1 MSNKNNYC
9 NNCGKY
15 GHTLKKCTEPIT
27 SLGIICYKYDKCLN
41 INHNF
46 INEFLKKKHLKID
59 DYNFKHTNNL
69 SKLNFFKDKIK
80 FLLIRRKHSL
90 NYIEF
95 IRGRYEKNNLK
106 KLVSMF
112 ELMSPNELENIRN
125 NNLVTLWN
133 NLWKKTSN
141 YKIYQKELKK
151 SENNFNYLKN
161 NKMLEKLLEINPTYN
176 SPEWGF
182 PKGKRNAFEKNFD
195 CAKREFFEETNMN
208 ENEHI
213 ILRNLYCLD
222 ENYIGTNNLNYRHI
236 YYISVANSDTEINS
250 FSSNEI
256 GEIGWFNWEDAINI
270 IRPYYDQKIE
280 LLNKIFL
287 FSVNSFEDIAIDS
300 IKETISV

>member
-15 GHTLKKCTEPIT
+15 GHSNKKCTEPIT
-27 SLGIICYKYDKCLN
+27 SLGIICFKYDKCLN

-46 INEFLKKKHLKID
+46 VNEILKKKHLKID
-59 DYNFKHTNNL
+59 DFNFKHINNL

-80 FLLIRRKHSL
+80 FLLIKRKHSL

-95 IRGRYEKNNLK
+95 IRGRYDKNNLK
-106 KLVSMF
+106 KLVYMF
-112 ELMSPNELENIRN
+112 ELMSPDELENIRN
-125 NNLVTLWN
+125 NNLSSLWN

-151 SENNFNYLKN
+151 SENNFNYLRN
-161 NKMLEKLLEINPTYN
+161 NNILEKLLEINPTYN

-182 PKGKRNAFEKNFD
+182 PKGRRNNFEKNFD
-195 CAKREFFEETNMN
+195 CAKREFYEETNMN
-208 ENEHI
+208 EDNHI

-222 ENYIGTNNLNYRHI
+222 ENYIGTNKLNYRHI
-236 YYISVANSDTEINS
+236 YYISIADSNVNTNN
-250 FSSNEI
+250 FSNDEI
-256 GEIGWFNWEDAINI
+256 GEIGWFNWDDAINI

-287 FSVNSFEDIAIDS
+287 FAVNSFEDITIDN
-300 IKETISV
+300 IKNLST

>member
-15 GHTLKKCTEPIT
+15 GHSNKKCTEPIT
-27 SLGIICYKYDKCLN
+27 SLGIICFKYDKCLK

-46 INEFLKKKHLKID
+46 VNEILKKKHLKID
-59 DYNFKHTNNL
+59 DFNFKHINNL

-80 FLLIRRKHSL
+80 FLLIKRKHSL

-95 IRGRYEKNNLK
+95 IRGRYDKNNLK
-106 KLVSMF
+106 KLVYMF
-112 ELMSPNELENIRN
+112 ELMSPDELENIRN
-125 NNLVTLWN
+125 NNLSSLWN

-151 SENNFNYLKN
+151 SENNFNYLRN
-161 NKMLEKLLEINPTYN
+161 NNILEKLLEINPTYN

-182 PKGKRNAFEKNFD
+182 PKGRRNNFEKNFD
-195 CAKREFFEETNMN
+195 CAKREFYEETNMN
-208 ENEHI
+208 EDNHI

-222 ENYIGTNNLNYRHI
+222 ENYIGTNKLNYRHI
-236 YYISVANSDTEINS
+236 YYISIADSNVNTNN
-250 FSSNEI
+250 FSNDEI
-256 GEIGWFNWEDAINI
+256 GEIGWFNWDDAINI

-287 FSVNSFEDIAIDS
+287 FAVNSFEDITIDN
-300 IKETISV
+300 IKNLST